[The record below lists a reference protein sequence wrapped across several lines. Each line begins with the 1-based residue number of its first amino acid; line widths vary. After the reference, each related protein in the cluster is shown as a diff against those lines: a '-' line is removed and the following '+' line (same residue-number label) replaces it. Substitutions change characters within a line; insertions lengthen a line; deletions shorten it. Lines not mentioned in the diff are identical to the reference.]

1 MDAPDNLDEMLAQW
15 REEQILVASQVV
27 VLKDPPAD
35 ELCSLSFS
43 KQSYKS
49 VPESNHANELYGGVD
64 VSFPKNDEDP
74 SVAVYVVLRGTKVV
88 YKDHE
93 FFHLKGIP
101 YVSSYLSFREIEP
114 LERLVK
120 KQLENVPEFTPHAI
134 LVDGNGI
141 IHVRRAGIACFL
153 GVRTGL
159 KSIGVGKTLY
169 CHDGLTHDL
178 VERRLEQSVG
188 TFLNQ
193 HQRENSRLDD
203 SNIIANNNRGLIIDE
218 ACVDAS
224 CMEEKHEDH
233 QSTALT
239 ESSVGA
245 AADTMTEMMQNL
257 TPICTGY
264 AVKLKGVS
272 GTVWGA
278 ALLGHGGKMGIR
290 NRGQKHRG
298 VGTKNPIFISV
309 GHNVSLAE
317 ATQIC
322 CELSS
327 ARIPEPVRMADLMGR
342 QLMRDAADNA
352 KK

>member
-15 REEQILVASQVV
+15 REEQIHVASQVV
-27 VLKDPPAD
+27 LLEDPPAD
-35 ELCSLSFS
+35 ELCLLIFS
-43 KQSYKS
+43 EQRYKS

-64 VSFPKNDEDP
+64 ISFPKNDEDP
-74 SVAVYVVLRGTKVV
+74 SVAVYVVLRGNKVV

-93 FFHLKGIP
+93 FFHLKVP

-120 KQLENVPEFTPHAI
+120 NQLENFPEFTPHAI

-141 IHVRRAGIACFL
+141 LHARRAGIACFL

-188 TFLNQ
+188 NFLN
-193 HQRENSRLDD
+193 QRENSRLDA
-203 SNIIANNNRGLIIDE
+203 SNIASNRGLIIDE

-224 CMEEKHEDH
+224 MEENED
-233 QSTALT
+233 QSALA
-239 ESSVGA
+239 ESVGA
-245 AADTMTEMMQNL
+245 AAMTEMMQKL
-257 TPICTGY
+257 SQICTGY
-264 AVKLKGVS
+264 AAKLKGVS
-272 GTVWGA
+272 RTVWGA
-278 ALLGHGGKMGIR
+278 ALVGHGGKMGT
-290 NRGQKHRG
+290 RGQKQRG
-298 VGTKNPIFISV
+298 VGTKIPIFISV
-309 GHNVSLAE
+309 GHNVSLEE

-342 QLMRDAADNA
+342 QLLRDAAIQCRKNDA
-352 KK
+352 ARSK